1 MTERYDDKKVFCRFV
16 PALCHFVAFMLGER
30 AGKSQVET
38 RMKQKK
44 STWDFPRLRGTVMN
58 LKEIAYSHYLP
69 AKRKRRHTWATIA
82 VEAGAGIEAVAMVLG
97 HGSINTTQQYYLQPT
112 RKICAGVQALVSE
125 RIVGALFRIPRY
137 GMGHRCKR

>member
-1 MTERYDDKKVFCRFV
+1 
-16 PALCHFVAFMLGER
+16 
-30 AGKSQVET
+30 
-38 RMKQKK
+38 MKQKK
-44 STWDFPRLRGTVMN
+44 STWDFPRLKGTVMN

-82 VEAGAGIEAVAMVLG
+82 IEAGAGIEAVAMMLG

-125 RIVGALFRIPRY
+125 RIVGALFRIPDENVLLQLAMH
-137 GMGHRCKR
+137 GC